1 MNSKMLFKQ
10 NHESNNIYQE
20 DLGSYPNNVVISLV
34 EEKIFTIDMRESTVK
49 GFGRVQSRERK

>member
-1 MNSKMLFKQ
+1 MLFKQ

-20 DLGSYPNNVVISLV
+20 DLGSYPNNVVVSLV